1 MASYGA
7 GDPLEHLR
15 TELLE
20 VPGKAEE
27 LTEIIFHLHQFLEK
41 ISKTLR
47 KPPQMTWMD
56 KIKKDDDLYALQFF
70 SCCIVPQECWTVC
83 LLRLFFQLLMM
94 KIFHW
99 SICNRLMKMN

>member
-20 VPGKAEE
+20 VLGKAEE
-27 LTEIIFHLHQFLEK
+27 LTEIIYHLCQFLEK

-47 KPPQMTWMD
+47 KPPRMTWMD
-56 KIKKDDDLYALQFF
+56 KIKKDDDLYGLQIFF
-70 SCCIVPQECWTVC
+70 MLYCSPRVLDSMLIDTIIPIINDE
-83 LLRLFFQLLMM
+83 
-94 KIFHW
+94 IFHC